1 MDNQS
6 EILLH
11 QTQDGITK
19 ISVQLKDETVWLTQG
34 QLVELFQKAK
44 STISEHITNIFAEGE
59 LNENSVVR
67 YFRTTANDGKTYETA
82 YYNLDV
88 IISVG
93 YRVKSL
99 RGTQFRIWATQ
110 RLREYIVK
118 GFTMDDERLKDTGY
132 TNPYFEELLE
142 RIRDIRTSEKNFY
155 YKIREIYSTSYD
167 YDANSKATQDFFASI
182 QNKFHW
188 AIHHHTAA
196 ELIAARA
203 DATKPNM
210 GLYSLKGK
218 NVTKKEIMVAKNYLT
233 LDELKQLNLLVEQ
246 YLSFAES
253 QALQRKVMYMKDWT
267 KKLHDILTLNERE
280 ILVDIGK
287 VSHKQAENKAE
298 KEYEKYKKLQDKIS
312 IENLKQLEE
321 GIKKVTV
328 KPKKK

>member
-321 GIKKVTV
+321 GIKKVTG